1 MASDNIRASDHDRDA
16 VVGALRDAYTEGR
29 LSLEEFQE
37 RTTAAYAGRT
47 WGDLRELTTDLPVQ
61 PALGT
66 DLPPGALPP
75 AAAGPP
81 PGEHGQ
87 PAPGALPGAAG
98 RPGLGMPYPEHP
110 PFSGRPLY
118 PGQLPYPYQPDP
130 DQPTGDGQPPEPGQP
145 PQPGQSLQP
154 GQPGRPPQRA
164 SGLSPILPVVGMW
177 VLFALVLRSDGGG
190 IAFLIALVVLVVLV
204 SAGRRGGRRR

>member
-1 MASDNIRASDHDRDA
+1 MASNHIRASDHDRDA

-66 DLPPGALPP
+66 DLPPGALPLDP
-75 AAAGPP
+75 LATGTGQGPR
-81 PGEHGQ
+81 
-87 PAPGALPGAAG
+87 PAPGMPPGQG
-98 RPGLGMPYPEHP
+98 MPGQGAPYPEHP

-118 PGQLPYPYQPDP
+118 HGQPPYPYQPHP
-130 DQPTGDGQPPEPGQP
+130 PQSAASGQPPEAGQ
-145 PQPGQSLQP
+145 QLQP
-154 GQPGRPPQRA
+154 GPPGRPPQRA
-164 SGLSPILPVVGMW
+164 RVVGPLVPIVAMW
-177 VLFALVLRSDGGG
+177 VLFALAARSDGGA
-190 IAFLIALVVLVVLV
+190 IAFLIAVVVLVALASV
-204 SAGRRGGRRR
+204 GRRGGRR